1 MAEAADFQGMNPSP
15 ARRWVRRA
23 ASLMAGAPLLVGLT
37 QLPAAP
43 AAYAAQDA
51 TGAGTVD
58 VALDAL
64 TPHAPKKGDTIT
76 VSGTLTNRSKQAV
89 TEARVGLR
97 VGERLSG
104 RTQIDIAAD
113 RTGYTPGGEPAELE
127 KYVVKI
133 PQLPPGTSTD
143 FTLAV
148 PVDQLG
154 LDESGVY
161 QLGVSLSGK
170 AAGRGEQVLG
180 IQRTFLPWA
189 PEDTEKKTQLTALW
203 PLISTTR
210 LSAETG
216 SDEQQTPVFE
226 NDDLAKELAPGG
238 RLEQMVSLGDEL
250 PVTWVI
256 DPDLLATVD
265 AMVKGYTV
273 KDKATGKNVPGK
285 NQDVAKRWLNSL
297 EKAVQGGDVVALP
310 FADPDLA
317 SLAHRGKNVP
327 GSLNQLQR
335 ATEAARIT
343 VESTLHVKPS
353 TDFAWPVE
361 GAVDPSIVNTATS
374 AGAHHVI
381 ARSDSFEENDALSYT
396 PTAARPIGAGR
407 TAVVADA
414 RLSTAFQGDMAD
426 AENSA
431 LAVQEF
437 LAQTLA
443 LTLQAEDK
451 QRSIVVAPQRMP
463 SVSQAQSLA
472 SAVRALSPGRWTQPL
487 DLTAAAKATPDPAAT
502 TQVPGWASYPGALR
516 AKELP
521 TTAFEN
527 IKATQFTLDRFK
539 VVLTRPE
546 RVVTPFGNAINRG
559 MSASW
564 RGKEAAA
571 SVYRGDV
578 QGYLDDLTKEVNLIK
593 KSTATLSG
601 RSATIPVTVQNKL
614 VQDVD
619 HLVLR
624 LQSTLPARL
633 KLGEGEGEAVTEQP
647 IKVRGGHSQSVK
659 IATTANANGKVP
671 VVARLYTEDG
681 TPYGPEMR
689 FMVNVNEVTPT
700 IMLVIAGGV
709 LLLVLAGI
717 KMYSQRKRAA
727 ARGSDQPDGD
737 APDGEDAPD
746 GNDAEQPGDPAA
758 DTGPESGEPSATG
771 EKVDR

>member
-23 ASLMAGAPLLVGLT
+23 ASLIAGAPLLAGLA

-43 AAYAAQDA
+43 AAYAAEDA
-51 TGAGTVD
+51 SGSRTVD
-58 VALDAL
+58 VALDSL
-64 TPHAPKKGDTIT
+64 TPSAPVKGDTVT
-76 VSGTLTNRSKQAV
+76 VSGTVTNKGRATV

-97 VGERLSG
+97 VGNRLSS
-104 RTQIDIAAD
+104 RTQIDAAAA
-113 RTGYTPGGEPAELE
+113 RTGYSGSSEPAELE
-127 KYVVKI
+127 TYVVKI
-133 PQLPPGTSTD
+133 PKLPAGISTD

-148 PVDQLG
+148 PVDKLG
-154 LDESGVY
+154 LDEAGVY
-161 QLGVSLSGK
+161 QLGVTLSGK
-170 AAGRGEQVLG
+170 TPGENTERVLG
-180 IQRTFLPWA
+180 VERTFLPWQNDA
-189 PEDTEKKTQLTALW
+189 TKKKTQLTYLW

-210 LSAETG
+210 LTAETG

-238 RLEQMVSLGDEL
+238 RLGQLVQLGAEL

-273 KDKATGKNVPGK
+273 KDKATGANVPGK
-285 NQDVAKRWLNSL
+285 SQAVAKQWLNTV
-297 EKAVQGGDVVALP
+297 EKAVQDKKVVALP

-335 ATEAARIT
+335 ATEAAQLT
-343 VESTLHVKPS
+343 VDSTLHVKSS
-353 TDFAWPVE
+353 TDFAWPVD
-361 GAVDPSIVNTATS
+361 GAVDPAIVNTATS
-374 AGAHHVI
+374 AGAHNVI
-381 ARSDSFEENDALSYT
+381 ARSDSLREAGGLLYA

-414 RLSTAFQGDMAD
+414 RLSTAFQGDMSR
-426 AENSA
+426 AENST

-443 LTLQAEDK
+443 LTQQDEDK
-451 QRSIVVAPQRMP
+451 QRSTVVAPQRMP
-463 SVSQAQSLA
+463 SVTQAQSMATAL
-472 SAVRALSPGRWTQPL
+472 RALDAQRWTQPL
-487 DLTAAAKATPDPAAT
+487 DLMAAAKAKPDPGAT
-502 TQVPGWASYPGALR
+502 TQVPGSSSYPGRLR
-516 AKELP
+516 DQELP
-521 TTAFEN
+521 TTAFED
-527 IKATQFTLDRFK
+527 IKATQNTLDHFK
-539 VVLTRPE
+539 VVLTLPE
-546 RVVTPFGNAINRG
+546 RVVTPFGNAINRE
-559 MSASW
+559 MSTSW
-564 RGKEAAA
+564 RGNDAAA
-571 SVYRGDV
+571 GVYREDV
-578 QGYLDDLTKEVNLIK
+578 QRYLDDLTSEVNLIE

-624 LQSTLPARL
+624 VESTKPTRL
-633 KLGEGEGEAVTEQP
+633 KLGGGEGQAVTEQP

-671 VVARLYTEDG
+671 VVAQLFTEDG

-689 FMVNVNEVTPT
+689 FMVKVNEVTPT
-700 IMLVIAGGV
+700 VMLVIAGGV

-727 ARGSDQPDGD
+727 ARGEAPESG
-737 APDGEDAPD
+737 APDGEDP
-746 GNDAEQPGDPAA
+746 EQPSDPTP
-758 DTGPESGEPSATG
+758 DTGPESGEPSASG

>member
-23 ASLMAGAPLLVGLT
+23 ASLIAGAPLLAGLV

-43 AAYAAQDA
+43 AAYAAEDA
-51 TGAGTVD
+51 TGWRTVD
-58 VALDAL
+58 VALNSL
-64 TPHAPKKGDTIT
+64 TPGAPGKGDTVT
-76 VSGTLTNRSKQAV
+76 VSGTVTNKGKEPIS
-89 TEARVGLR
+89 EARVGLR
-97 VGERLSG
+97 VGNRLSG
-104 RTQIDIAAD
+104 RTQVDTAAA
-113 RTGYTPGGEPAELE
+113 RTGYSEGSEPNELTE
-127 KYVVKI
+127 YAVKF
-133 PQLPPGTSTD
+133 PRLPVGISTD

-148 PVDQLG
+148 PVDKLG
-154 LDESGVY
+154 LGDPGVY
-161 QLGVSLSGK
+161 QLSVSLAGKTSG
-170 AAGRGEQVLG
+170 RSSEQVLG
-180 IQRTFLPWA
+180 IERTFLPWQ
-189 PEDTEKKTQLTALW
+189 PENTKKRTQLTYLW
-203 PLISTTR
+203 PLVSTTR

-273 KDKATGKNVPGK
+273 KDRATGTNVPGRSRT
-285 NQDVAKRWLNSL
+285 VAKQWLAAL
-297 EKAVQGGDVVALP
+297 EKAVQDQKVIALP

-335 ATEAARIT
+335 ATEAAKGA

-361 GAVDPSIVNTATS
+361 GAVDPAIVNTATS

-381 ARSDSFEENDALSYT
+381 ARSDSFGENGGLLYT
-396 PTAARPIGAGR
+396 PTAARPIGGGR

-414 RLSTAFQGDMAD
+414 RLSTAFQGDMAN
-426 AENSA
+426 AEKSA
-431 LAVQEF
+431 LAAQGF
-437 LAQTLA
+437 LAHTLA
-443 LTLQAEDK
+443 LTQQDEEK

-463 SVSQAQSLA
+463 SVTQAQSMA
-472 SAVRALSPGRWTQPL
+472 SALRALDVQRWTQPL
-487 DLTAAAKATPDPAAT
+487 DLVGAAKAKPDPGAM
-502 TQVPGWASYPGALR
+502 TQVPDRSSYPDGLR
-516 AKELP
+516 KRELP
-521 TTAFEN
+521 TAAFEN
-527 IKATQFTLDRFK
+527 IKATQHTLDRFK
-539 VVLTRPE
+539 VVLTKPE
-546 RVVTPFGNAINRG
+546 RVVTPFGNAINRE
-559 MSASW
+559 MSTSW
-564 RGKEAAA
+564 RRNETAA
-571 SVYRGDV
+571 SRYRQDV
-578 QGYLDDLTKEVNLIK
+578 QRYLNDLTNEVNLIE

-624 LQSTLPARL
+624 LESTKPTRL
-633 KLGEGEGEAVTEQP
+633 KVGEGDGGPVTEQP
-647 IKVRGGHSQSVK
+647 IKIRGGHSQSVK

-671 VVARLYTEDG
+671 VVAQLFTEDG

-689 FMVNVNEVTPT
+689 FMVNVNEITPT

-727 ARGSDQPDGD
+727 ARGEAPDGD
-737 APDGEDAPD
+737 APDSEGS
-746 GNDAEQPGDPAA
+746 EQPSDPTP
-758 DTGPESGEPSATG
+758 DTGPESGEPTAAG

>member
-23 ASLMAGAPLLVGLT
+23 ASLMAGAPLLAGLA

-43 AAYAAQDA
+43 AAYAAAEDA
-51 TGAGTVD
+51 SGSRTVD
-58 VALDAL
+58 VSLDSL
-64 TPHAPKKGDTIT
+64 TPSAPVKGDTVT
-76 VSGTLTNRSKQAV
+76 VSGTVTNKGRETV

-97 VGERLSG
+97 VGSRLPG
-104 RTQIDIAAD
+104 RTQIDAAAA
-113 RTGYTPGGEPAELE
+113 RTGFSEGSEPGELE
-127 KYVVKI
+127 TYVVKI
-133 PQLPPGTSTD
+133 PKLPAGISTD

-148 PVDQLG
+148 PVDKLG
-154 LDESGVY
+154 LKDAGVY
-161 QLGVSLSGK
+161 QLGVTLSGK
-170 AAGRGEQVLG
+170 TAGGATERVLG
-180 IQRTFLPWA
+180 VERTFLPWQND
-189 PEDTEKKTQLTALW
+189 DTKKKTQLTYLW

-238 RLEQMVSLGDEL
+238 RLGQMVQLGDEL

-273 KDKATGKNVPGK
+273 KDKATGTNVPGK
-285 NQDVAKRWLNSL
+285 SQAVAKQWLNAV
-297 EKAVQGGDVVALP
+297 EKAVQDQKVVALP

-335 ATEAARIT
+335 ATAAAQIT
-343 VESTLHVKPS
+343 VDSTLHVKAS
-353 TDFAWPVE
+353 TDFAWPVD
-361 GAVDPSIVNTATS
+361 GAVDPAIVNTATS
-374 AGAHHVI
+374 AGAHNVI
-381 ARSDSFEENDALSYT
+381 ARGDSLRDSLPYA

-407 TAVVADA
+407 TAVVADT
-414 RLSTAFQGDMAD
+414 RLSTAFQGDMSR
-426 AENSA
+426 AENST

-443 LTLQAEDK
+443 LTQQDEDN
-451 QRSIVVAPQRMP
+451 QRSTVVAPQRMP
-463 SVSQAQSLA
+463 SVTQAQSMA
-472 SAVRALSPGRWTQPL
+472 SALRALDSQRWTQPL
-487 DLTAAAKATPDPAAT
+487 DLPAAAKAKPDPAAT
-502 TQVPGWASYPGALR
+502 TQVPGSSSYPGELR
-516 AKELP
+516 DQELP
-521 TTAFEN
+521 TTAFED
-527 IKATQFTLDRFK
+527 IKATQNKLDHFT

-546 RVVTPFGNAINRG
+546 RVVTPFGNAINRE
-559 MSASW
+559 MSTSW
-564 RGKEAAA
+564 RHNDAAA
-571 SVYRGDV
+571 GIYREDV
-578 QGYLDDLTKEVNLIK
+578 QRYLKDLTGEVNLIE

-624 LQSTLPARL
+624 LQSTKPTRL
-633 KLGEGEGEAVTEQP
+633 KLGEGEGHAVTEQP

-671 VVARLYTEDG
+671 VVAQLFTEDG
-681 TPYGPEMR
+681 TPYGPEMH
-689 FMVNVNEVTPT
+689 FMVKVNEVTPT
-700 IMLVIAGGV
+700 VMLVIAGGV

-727 ARGSDQPDGD
+727 ARGEAPESG
-737 APDGEDAPD
+737 APDGENP
-746 GNDAEQPGDPAA
+746 EQPSDPTP
-758 DTGPESGEPSATG
+758 DTGPESGEPSASG